1 MIIFA
6 TLLRSQPATRHS
18 NRKRKASQSQPSQL
32 TSDPR
37 AKQARQL
44 TELLLGTLADAV
56 LIGQTDSE
64 LQAAMAQWAAAIA
77 ASGES
82 GSGMLFIHQPR
93 PSLTVCVFHHPASG
107 PLLLRPLCKMLFQ
120 LSEASSESG
129 GGRAW
134 VQGYSILTHLSP
146 KESLHPK
153 KAYTLPSNALPPP
166 SPPLHPPPP
175 LTHPHSMQ

>member
-64 LQAAMAQWAAAIA
+64 LQAAMAQWAAVIA

-82 GSGMLFIHQPR
+82 GSGM
-93 PSLTVCVFHHPASG
+93 
-107 PLLLRPLCKMLFQ
+107 
-120 LSEASSESG
+120 
-129 GGRAW
+129 
-134 VQGYSILTHLSP
+134 
-146 KESLHPK
+146 
-153 KAYTLPSNALPPP
+153 
-166 SPPLHPPPP
+166 
-175 LTHPHSMQ
+175 